1 MTISYDDVVEGDL
14 LPPFL
19 LPLTVQRLVMEAG
32 VNRDFAPIHSDR
44 ELAQA
49 SGAPDMYAN
58 TMLFQALFEGSLR
71 QWMGLGGRLR
81 KLGFSMRSF
90 TMPGHEVTVLGRVTG
105 KRADDGQGF
114 VDLEVWTEVDGNR
127 TAEGTATVE
136 LPTRAGVA
144 GG

>member
-1 MTISYDDVVEGDL
+1 MYYDDVEVGAV
-14 LPPFL
+14 LPPFV

-58 TMLFQALFEGSLR
+58 TMLFQALFEGALR

-81 KLGFSMRSF
+81 KLGFSMRAF
-90 TMPGHEVTVLGRVTG
+90 TMPGHEVVVLGTVTG
-105 KRADDGQGF
+105 KRTSDDQAF
-114 VDLEVWTEVDGNR
+114 VDLEVWTEVEGDR
-127 TAEGTATVE
+127 TAAGTATVE
-136 LPTRAGVA
+136 LPMDAGSAGV
-144 GG
+144 

>member
-1 MTISYDDVVEGDL
+1 MTIRFEDVEEGAL

-81 KLGFSMRSF
+81 KLGFSMRAF

-105 KRADDGQGF
+105 KRADRDHAL
-114 VDLEVWTEVDGNR
+114 VDLDVWTEVEGNR

-136 LPTRAGVA
+136 LPSATGIAR
-144 GG
+144 

>member
-1 MTISYDDVVEGDL
+1 MTTISYDDVEEGAL
-14 LPPFL
+14 IPPFL

-58 TMLFQALFEGSLR
+58 TMLLQALFEAALR

-81 KLGFSMRSF
+81 KLGFSMRAF
-90 TMPGHEVTVLGRVTG
+90 TTPGHEVTVAGRVAG
-105 KRADDGQGF
+105 KRAQGM
-114 VDLEVWTEVDGNR
+114 VDLEVWTEVQGVR

-136 LPTRAGVA
+136 LPSLASTPGD
-144 GG
+144 

>member
-1 MTISYDDVVEGDL
+1 MAVYYDEVEVGTL
-14 LPPFL
+14 LPPFV

-44 ELAQA
+44 ELARA

-58 TMLFQALFEGSLR
+58 TMLFQALFEGTLR

-81 KLGFSMRSF
+81 KLGFRMRAF
-90 TMPGHEVTVLGRVTG
+90 TMPGHEVAALGRVTG
-105 KRADDGQGF
+105 KHPEGQGL
-114 VDLEVWTEVDGNR
+114 VDLEVWTEVEGNR
-127 TAEGTATVE
+127 TAEGTATVQ
-136 LPTRAGVA
+136 LTSNPGTA